1 MNFLTKYLS
10 FKFLTA
16 ETQGYLRNNPDKFY
30 LVKKFNSQDEC
41 VVSCNAETECK
52 MITYLTR
59 FKTCFFYNNTIKNAE
74 FNSFKILKRDNKYSF
89 FSKLSDK
96 NLGIS

>member
-16 ETQGYLRNNPDKFY
+16 ETEGYLRSNPDKFY

-59 FKTCFFYNNTIKNAE
+59 FKTCFFYNNSITK
-74 FNSFKILKRDNKYSF
+74 LQNKYEKKRKNYCNV
-89 FSKLSDK
+89 FSKFSRRSA
-96 NLGIS
+96 GIC